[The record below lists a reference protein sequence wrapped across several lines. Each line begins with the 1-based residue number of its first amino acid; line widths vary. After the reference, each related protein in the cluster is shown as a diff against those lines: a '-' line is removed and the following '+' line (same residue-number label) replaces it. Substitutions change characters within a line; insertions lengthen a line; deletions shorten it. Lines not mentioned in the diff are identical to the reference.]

1 MMIRFGNLRGE
12 GVCANNLGNVYRM
25 FEGEFQ
31 KALEKYQRAIS
42 IANTLLQSNET
53 VESRAIL
60 KNVLAVRLNNL
71 GVLWKDHATNSSGS
85 DRTTHAAMAESLF
98 NKSLDLHRE
107 TDNMEGIAQVS
118 GNLGQ
123 LYLVLD
129 RNSEAE
135 ELITDAFTVVR
146 DRNNDPIALQY
157 ACMNMG
163 LLCEKNK
170 KFAEAATWYMYVL
183 QRFKVVVKFVQRIC
197 VTNLI
202 ALCMET
208 DPKRGVN
215 RPELGRVLKEK
226 AEPIF
231 GGIAKDG
238 LFLGKKNIMF
248 VLDCSG
254 VSYFSSH
261 IAPSNAGSMSGGYI
275 RTCRDSICKIIEENC
290 SDSDS
295 ISMIKFNSQ
304 FQVLFS
310 NHSKSKPNQKSDMLN
325 KVRTETDANG
335 GTAFYDAIAH
345 ALRLMTSPAETSGQ
359 NWIISLTD
367 GEDGSWKKAESIQF
381 IKNTLTLHRDFGVI
395 VITVGRLRNEAEI
408 RNSIINVAGNGK
420 GLLIRSESN
429 LSGIQGAFGKAVRMM
444 QGDVTMQE
452 F

>member
-53 VESRAIL
+53 IESQAIL

-85 DRTTHAAMAESLF
+85 DRVTHAAMAESLF

-135 ELITDAFTVVR
+135 ELITDAFTAVR

-163 LLCEKNK
+163 LLCERNK

-215 RPELGRVLKEK
+215 RPELGKVLKKK

-231 GGIAKDG
+231 GGIAKGG

-254 VSYFSSH
+254 
-261 IAPSNAGSMSGGYI
+261 SMYGGYI

-304 FQVLFS
+304 FEVLFS
-310 NHSKSKPNQKSDMLN
+310 NHSKSSPNQKSNMLN
-325 KVRTETDANG
+325 KVRTETDASG
-335 GTAFYDAIAH
+335 GTAFYDAVAH
-345 ALRLMTSPAETSGQ
+345 ALKLMTNSTETSGQ

-367 GEDGSWKKAESIQF
+367 GEDGSPEKAESIQF

-395 VITVGRLRNEAEI
+395 VITVGKLWNEAEI

-429 LSGIQGAFGKAVRMM
+429 LSGIQDAFGKAVRMM
-444 QGDVTMQE
+444 QGNVTMQE